1 MVTGW
6 LPRKA
11 VVVTIWLLLN
21 VCAILFVSDWYDVT
35 FFSINN
41 IESVT
46 NMSEDNSSK
55 RNRVNLTVP
64 FSLLEKIDAH
74 VEKKLEDGESRDT
87 ANRSAFILEMFK
99 LGLRVHENK
108 INKDASEKTLDQ
120 KLELIAKNALMNG
133 FIIDAIFGIMKETV
147 DTSKVIKNEMM
158 LDPEWT
164 KEMKE
169 RVAGKLLEYFK

>member
-1 MVTGW
+1 
-6 LPRKA
+6 
-11 VVVTIWLLLN
+11 
-21 VCAILFVSDWYDVT
+21 
-35 FFSINN
+35 
-41 IESVT
+41 
-46 NMSEDNSSK
+46 MSEQYPSK
-55 RNRVNLTVP
+55 SNRVNLTVP
-64 FSLLEKIDAH
+64 FSLIEKVDAH
-74 VEKKLEDGESRDT
+74 IEKKLEDGESRET
-87 ANRSAFILEMFK
+87 ANRSAFIMEMFK

-147 DTSKVIKNEMM
+147 DHSKIVKNETL
-158 LDPEWT
+158 LDPDWP

>member
-1 MVTGW
+1 
-6 LPRKA
+6 
-11 VVVTIWLLLN
+11 
-21 VCAILFVSDWYDVT
+21 
-35 FFSINN
+35 
-41 IESVT
+41 
-46 NMSEDNSSK
+46 MSEQYSSK
-55 RNRVNLTVP
+55 SNRVNLTVP
-64 FSLLEKIDAH
+64 FSLIEKVDAH
-74 VEKKLEDGESRDT
+74 IEKKLEDGESRET
-87 ANRSAFILEMFK
+87 ANRSAFIMEMFK

-147 DTSKVIKNEMM
+147 DHSKIVKNETL
-158 LDPEWT
+158 LDPDWP